1 MATSVQNGPPAV
13 GMTADE
19 VREVVGRLAR
29 QAGSLRALAR
39 SWGVSAAYLS
49 DVLAGNRTPGPSIL
63 KRLGLSRV
71 VRVEYRARVA

>member
-1 MATSVQNGPPAV
+1 MDACVQNGLPPV

-19 VREVVGRLAR
+19 VRAVVSRMAMR
-29 QAGSLRALAR
+29 AGSLRALAR

-49 DVLAGNRTPGPSIL
+49 DILAGNRTPGPSVL
-63 KRLGLSRV
+63 RHLGLTRT